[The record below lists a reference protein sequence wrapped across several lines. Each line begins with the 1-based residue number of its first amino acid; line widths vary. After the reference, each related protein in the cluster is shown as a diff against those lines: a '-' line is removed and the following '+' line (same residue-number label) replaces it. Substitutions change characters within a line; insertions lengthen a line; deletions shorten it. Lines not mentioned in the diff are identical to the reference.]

1 MRSSIICREI
11 ERDESERRAASMEI
25 RAINILHRLQWNDAV
40 RDERYACYPGWTFNH
55 CLATER
61 IVAKSNISRSN
72 MDTQIFD
79 AIGEWT
85 RLETALYGMKANHEA
100 PRLSSTALL
109 AKSVEILSLRVT
121 VP

>member
-1 MRSSIICREI
+1 
-11 ERDESERRAASMEI
+11 
-25 RAINILHRLQWNDAV
+25 
-40 RDERYACYPGWTFNH
+40 
-55 CLATER
+55 
-61 IVAKSNISRSN
+61 